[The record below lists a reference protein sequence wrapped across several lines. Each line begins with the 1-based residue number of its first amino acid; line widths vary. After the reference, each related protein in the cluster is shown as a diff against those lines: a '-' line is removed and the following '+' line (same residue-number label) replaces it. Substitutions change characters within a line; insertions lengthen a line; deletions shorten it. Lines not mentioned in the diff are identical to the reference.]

1 MNTTLFTQR
10 LQECRRRKFSSQQA
24 FADAYMERFG
34 MIRDIKK
41 NKEHNMF
48 GTVQS
53 WEQGKSTP
61 SADVL
66 ANICDLLDCD
76 ADYLLGRID
85 QRTHDI
91 NDAHRY
97 TGLSPAAL
105 EQLHEYKENLV
116 EPDWAEIRELEED
129 WLSHKYYQ
137 SYGLYLI
144 DEILTGSE
152 HHKLNAAVLEHIY
165 SAIIYDGGFGVTPEE
180 HGDADDYDSPED
192 DRREIYAAQDREKI
206 ELNTYL
212 ITTNIRD
219 ILVENASQNKL
230 PPALKLKRKPNNVAY
245 PGVDESDN

>member
-1 MNTTLFTQR
+1 MNTTIFSER
-10 LQECRRRKFSSQQA
+10 LQECRRRKYSSQQA
-24 FADAYMERFG
+24 FADAYMKQFG

-41 NKEHNMF
+41 TRDHNMF

-53 WEQGKSTP
+53 WEQGKSAP

-91 NDAHRY
+91 TDAHRY
-97 TGLSPAAL
+97 TGLSAEAL
-105 EQLHEYKENLV
+105 EQLHEYCENLR
-116 EPDWAEIRELEED
+116 EHPDWEEIRELEEN

-144 DEILTGSE
+144 DEILTGSK

-165 SAIIYDGGFGVTPEE
+165 TKILCDDGFGVN
-180 HGDADDYDSPED
+180 PED
-192 DRREIYAAQDREKI
+192 YVNEDTEPGDMDQYELWAAKDREQI
-206 ELNTYL
+206 EINTYL

-230 PPALKLKRKPNNVAY
+230 PPALKIKHEANNVAY
-245 PGVDESDN
+245 SGVDG